1 MGKGDKKSKRGK
13 IILGS
18 HGVRRPKIK
27 KNAYIKVEKPVKA
40 EAKVKVEPKEEV
52 IVKAEPKKV
61 HAKKVET
68 APKPDLK
75 KKSTP

>member
-18 HGVRRPKIK
+18 HGVRRPKVK
-27 KNAYIKVEKPVKA
+27 KNAFIKVEKPVKA
-40 EAKVKVEPKEEV
+40 EVKVKVEPKEEV
-52 IVKAEPKKV
+52 IVKAETKKV
-61 HAKKVET
+61 PAKKTET
-68 APKPDLK
+68 APKSELK